1 MLPAI
6 SRRSRPLLAAGLRVS
21 VGDVTEPSV
30 FTRVIRGEFP
40 GHFVWRDEEVVAFM
54 TIAPL
59 RPGHVLV
66 VPVEQIDKWTDV
78 PLPLWTRL
86 NEVAHTIAGALDATF
101 EAVRVGLIVAGLEVP
116 HCHIHLIPIQSEAD
130 LSFANADPSV
140 PAEELAAHA
149 ATIRRALAARGHS
162 SEI

>member
-1 MLPAI
+1 
-6 SRRSRPLLAAGLRVS
+6 
-21 VGDVTEPSV
+21 
-30 FTRVIRGEFP
+30 
-40 GHFVWRDEEVVAFM
+40 M

-66 VPVEQIDKWTDV
+66 VPVEQIDKWTDL

-116 HCHIHLIPIQSEAD
+116 HCHIHLIPIRSESD
-130 LSFANADPSV
+130 LSFSNADPSV
-140 PAEELAAHA
+140 AAEELAAQA
-149 ATIRRALAARGHS
+149 ATIRAALAARGHS